1 MNTFA
6 AFALTSTG
14 LLIFYATYIMTSVF
28 KLKAPVY
35 HVYMGTPAHSNYL
48 DNYNEDEEVNDEEE
62 VNDDVEMDEGGEV
75 DEGKEDKSEGEVDEE
90 VDADDEGE
98 VDEGEVDADDE
109 GEVDEGEVDEEVDA
123 ENADDESEDLNT
135 DFTPVLPLTAPA
147 PVPALTPLTDCPL
160 EDDIRSPA
168 YAQILEETKNF
179 IDQEQLDNRLKGY
192 VMNGDLINLANQSD
206 LEALHDKLK
215 RLTAITEAQDDHM
228 LFMKKQLTSIEF
240 HESQIK
246 ALAGTVSRIDSL
258 EKDQSIF
265 DEQATSKIN
274 DLSARLNNTS
284 QTLDSFQQRISA
296 LDTIVKN
303 TANLVTTI
311 SGDNPLF
318 KNDLETLK
326 TSLESLKNASTLQTM
341 KNQAWEGTSK
351 WKKDEYGLVSC
362 GGSLLITIVKKKAM
376 TAAENELWASWTGQS
391 DHTTANRDSYLGL
404 SDEEGWYIYEDQSP
418 KTAKKLYIKNDWDFS
433 VDINFTLT
441 FNEAAYVPN
450 KSICLNILKTL
461 YNQKAIQWKRFLV
474 PSAL

>member
-1 MNTFA
+1 MNTPMNTFVA
-6 AFALTSTG
+6 LALTSTG

-35 HVYMGTPAHSNYL
+35 HVYMGTPSDSSYL
-48 DNYNEDEEVNDEEE
+48 DNYNDEEEE
-62 VNDDVEMDEGGEV
+62 VNDDVEMDEEVDEDEGEV
-75 DEGKEDKSEGEVDEE
+75 DEDEGEVNEEGEVDAENADDEALEDNKSEGEVDEE
-90 VDADDEGE
+90 EDN
-98 VDEGEVDADDE
+98 
-109 GEVDEGEVDEEVDA
+109 A

-135 DFTPVLPLTAPA
+135 DFTPILPLTS
-147 PVPALTPLTDCPL
+147 LTDCPL

-192 VMNGDLINLANQSD
+192 VMNADLINLANQAD
-206 LEALHDKLK
+206 LEALSDQLK

-258 EKDQSIF
+258 EKDQSLF

-274 DLSARLNNTS
+274 YLSASLDNAS
-284 QTLDSFQQRISA
+284 QTFDSFQKRINS
-296 LDTIVKN
+296 LDTVIKN

-326 TSLESLKNASTLQTM
+326 NSLETLKNASTLQTM

-362 GGSLLITIVKKKAM
+362 GGNLLITIIKKKAM
-376 TAAENELWASWTGQS
+376 TAAENELWASWNGRS
-391 DHTTANRDSYLGL
+391 DHTTANRDSYLGI
-404 SDEEGWYIYEDQSP
+404 SDEASWHIYEDQSP
-418 KTAKKLYIKNDWDFS
+418 KIAKKLYVKNDWDFS

-441 FNEAAYVPN
+441 FDEAAYVPN

-461 YNQKAIQWKRFLV
+461 YNQKVIQWKRFLV
-474 PSAL
+474 PSTL

>member
-1 MNTFA
+1 
-6 AFALTSTG
+6 
-14 LLIFYATYIMTSVF
+14 
-28 KLKAPVY
+28 
-35 HVYMGTPAHSNYL
+35 MGTPSDSSYL
-48 DNYNEDEEVNDEEE
+48 DNYNDEEEE
-62 VNDDVEMDEGGEV
+62 VNDDVEMDEEVDEDEGEV
-75 DEGKEDKSEGEVDEE
+75 DEDEGEVNEEGEVDAENADDEALEDNKSEGEVDEE
-90 VDADDEGE
+90 EDN
-98 VDEGEVDADDE
+98 
-109 GEVDEGEVDEEVDA
+109 A

-135 DFTPVLPLTAPA
+135 DFTPILPLTS
-147 PVPALTPLTDCPL
+147 LTDYPL

-192 VMNGDLINLANQSD
+192 VMNADLINLANQAD
-206 LEALHDKLK
+206 LEALSDQLK

-258 EKDQSIF
+258 EKDQSLF

-274 DLSARLNNTS
+274 YLSASLDNAS
-284 QTLDSFQQRISA
+284 QTFDSFQKRINS
-296 LDTIVKN
+296 LDTVIKN

-362 GGSLLITIVKKKAM
+362 GGNLLITIIKKKAM
-376 TAAENELWASWTGQS
+376 TAAENELWASWNGRS
-391 DHTTANRDSYLGL
+391 DHTTANRDSYLGI
-404 SDEEGWYIYEDQSP
+404 SDEASWHIYEDQSP
-418 KTAKKLYIKNDWDFS
+418 KIAKKLYVKNDWDFS

-441 FNEAAYVPN
+441 FDEAAYVPN

-461 YNQKAIQWKRFLV
+461 YNQKVIQWKRFLV
-474 PSAL
+474 PSVL

>member
-1 MNTFA
+1 MNTPMNTFVA
-6 AFALTSTG
+6 LALTSTG

-35 HVYMGTPAHSNYL
+35 HVYMGTPAHSSYL
-48 DNYNEDEEVNDEEE
+48 DESDIEEE
-62 VNDDVEMDEGGEV
+62 VV
-75 DEGKEDKSEGEVDEE
+75 DE
-90 VDADDEGE
+90 DEGE
-98 VDEGEVDADDE
+98 VDED
-109 GEVDEGEVDEEVDA
+109 EVDEDEEVDKDEEVDEDEEVDAENADDEAEGKEDAKSEGEVEVEEEEEENNA

-135 DFTPVLPLTAPA
+135 DFTPILPLTS
-147 PVPALTPLTDCPL
+147 LTDCPL

-179 IDQEQLDNRLKGY
+179 IDQEQLDNRLKRY
-192 VMNGDLINLANQSD
+192 VMNADLINLANQAD
-206 LEALHDKLK
+206 LEALSDQLK
-215 RLTAITEAQDDHM
+215 RLNAITEAQDDHM

-246 ALAGTVSRIDSL
+246 TLAGTVSRIDSL
-258 EKDQSIF
+258 EKDQRVF

-274 DLSARLNNTS
+274 YLSACLDNAS
-284 QTLDSFQQRISA
+284 QTFDSFQQRVNA

-303 TANLVTTI
+303 TANLVTMI

-326 TSLESLKNASTLQTM
+326 TSLESLKNANTLQTM

-362 GGSLLITIVKKKAM
+362 GGNLLITIIKKKAM
-376 TAAENELWASWTGQS
+376 TAAENELWASWNGRS
-391 DHTTANRDSYLGL
+391 DHTTANRDSYLGI
-404 SDEEGWYIYEDQSP
+404 SDEASWHIYEDQSP
-418 KTAKKLYIKNDWDFS
+418 KIAKKLYVKNDWDFS

-441 FNEAAYVPN
+441 FDEAAYVPN

-461 YNQKAIQWKRFLV
+461 YNQKVIQWKRFLV
-474 PSAL
+474 PSTL

>member
-1 MNTFA
+1 MNTFVA
-6 AFALTSTG
+6 LALTSTG

-35 HVYMGTPAHSNYL
+35 HVYMGTPSDSSYL
-48 DNYNEDEEVNDEEE
+48 NNYNDEEEE
-62 VNDDVEMDEGGEV
+62 VNDDVEMDEEVDEDEGEV
-75 DEGKEDKSEGEVDEE
+75 DEDEGEVNEEGEVDAENADDEALEDNKSEGEVDEE
-90 VDADDEGE
+90 EDN
-98 VDEGEVDADDE
+98 
-109 GEVDEGEVDEEVDA
+109 A

-135 DFTPVLPLTAPA
+135 DFTPILPLTS
-147 PVPALTPLTDCPL
+147 LNDYPL

-192 VMNGDLINLANQSD
+192 VMNADLINLANQAD
-206 LEALHDKLK
+206 LEALSDQLK

-258 EKDQSIF
+258 EKDQSLF

-274 DLSARLNNTS
+274 YLSASLDNAS
-284 QTLDSFQQRISA
+284 QTFDSFQKRINS
-296 LDTIVKN
+296 LDTVIKN

-362 GGSLLITIVKKKAM
+362 GGNLLITIIKKKAM
-376 TAAENELWASWTGQS
+376 TAAENELWASWNGRS
-391 DHTTANRDSYLGL
+391 DHTTANRDSYLGI
-404 SDEEGWYIYEDQSP
+404 SDEASWHIYEDQSP
-418 KTAKKLYIKNDWDFS
+418 KIAKKLYVKNDWDFS

-441 FNEAAYVPN
+441 FDEAAYVPN

-461 YNQKAIQWKRFLV
+461 YNQKVIQWKRFLV
-474 PSAL
+474 PSVL

>member
-1 MNTFA
+1 MNTSMNTFA
-6 AFALTSTG
+6 ALALTSTG
-14 LLIFYATYIMTSVF
+14 LLIFYVSYLMTSVF

-35 HVYMGTPAHSNYL
+35 HVYMGTPAHSSYL
-48 DNYNEDEEVNDEEE
+48 DDYDVEEEEVDEGE
-62 VNDDVEMDEGGEV
+62 VNDDVDMDLGEESEEVNEEVDAENADDEGGEV
-75 DEGKEDKSEGEVDEE
+75 DAENADDEEGEVDEE
-90 VDADDEGE
+90 EDN
-98 VDEGEVDADDE
+98 
-109 GEVDEGEVDEEVDA
+109 A

-135 DFTPVLPLTAPA
+135 DFTPILPLTS
-147 PVPALTPLTDCPL
+147 LTDHPL

-168 YAQILEETKNF
+168 YAQILQETKNF
-179 IDQEQLDNRLKGY
+179 IDQEQLETRLQAY
-192 VMNGDLINLANQSD
+192 VMNADLINLANQAD
-206 LEALHDKLK
+206 LEALRDQLK
-215 RLTAITEAQDDHM
+215 RLETIIDSQDDHM
-228 LFMKKQLTSIEF
+228 IFMKKQLTSIEF

-246 ALAGTVSRIDSL
+246 ALAGTVRRIDTL
-258 EKDQSIF
+258 EKDQSLF

-274 DLSARLNNTS
+274 YLSASLDNAS
-284 QTLDSFQQRISA
+284 QTFDSFQKRINS
-296 LDTIVKN
+296 LDTVIKN
-303 TANLVTTI
+303 TANLVTMI

-326 TSLESLKNASTLQTM
+326 NSLETLKNASTLQTM

-362 GGSLLITIVKKKAM
+362 GGNLLITIIKKKAM
-376 TAAENELWASWTGQS
+376 TAAENELWASWNGRS

-441 FNEAAYVPN
+441 FEEAAYVPN

-461 YNQKAIQWKRFLV
+461 YNQKVIQWKRFLI
-474 PSAL
+474 PSTL

>member
-1 MNTFA
+1 MNTFVA
-6 AFALTSTG
+6 LALTSTG

-35 HVYMGTPAHSNYL
+35 HVYMGTPSDSSYL
-48 DNYNEDEEVNDEEE
+48 DNYNDEEEE
-62 VNDDVEMDEGGEV
+62 VNDDVEMDEEVDEDEGEV
-75 DEGKEDKSEGEVDEE
+75 DEDEGEVNEEGEVDAENADDEALEDNKSEGEVDEE
-90 VDADDEGE
+90 EDN
-98 VDEGEVDADDE
+98 
-109 GEVDEGEVDEEVDA
+109 A

-135 DFTPVLPLTAPA
+135 DFTPILPLTS
-147 PVPALTPLTDCPL
+147 LTDYPL

-192 VMNGDLINLANQSD
+192 VMNADLINLANQAD
-206 LEALHDKLK
+206 LEALSDQLK

-258 EKDQSIF
+258 EKDQSLF

-274 DLSARLNNTS
+274 YLSASLDNAS
-284 QTLDSFQQRISA
+284 QTFDSFQKRINS
-296 LDTIVKN
+296 LDTVIKN

-362 GGSLLITIVKKKAM
+362 GGNLLITIIKKKAM
-376 TAAENELWASWTGQS
+376 TAAENELWASWNGRS
-391 DHTTANRDSYLGL
+391 DHTTANRDSYLGI
-404 SDEEGWYIYEDQSP
+404 SDEASWHIYEDQSP
-418 KTAKKLYIKNDWDFS
+418 KIAKKLYVKNDWDFS

-441 FNEAAYVPN
+441 FDEAAYVPN

-461 YNQKAIQWKRFLV
+461 YNQKVIQWKRFLV
-474 PSAL
+474 PSVL